1 MKRELH
7 RVHVGVEAPE
17 VWDQRDALEAFSGPP
32 GSVRVPRQQR
42 PTLAAPH
49 FPWGSLGVEPRFIG
63 SESIDCVAALQPNI
77 FHGHGADEL
86 NRYLKGAATRGETAL
101 LISMIGEDEAQPRHP
116 SADEE

>member
-17 VWDQRDALEAFSGPP
+17 FWDQRDALAAFSAPA
-32 GSVRVPRQQR
+32 GSGAAPRQQR
-42 PTLAAPH
+42 PTLAAPD
-49 FPWGSLGVEPRFIG
+49 FPWGDFGVEPRFIG

-86 NRYLKGAATRGETAL
+86 NRYLSGATTRGETAL
-101 LISMIGEDEAQPRHP
+101 LISMIGEDE
-116 SADEE
+116 